1 MKRLPTLELL
11 DNDAGTPAEVIAS
24 LADLRMI
31 NRWFG
36 GIDTTVRL
44 IQRVAGACKAHD
56 ASGDYGAPDVPGR
69 LTSGNPARPL
79 FLSLLDV
86 ASGTGYV
93 PHAASVQLL
102 HQGLHLEVT
111 LLDRIGSHFNDGT
124 GASTNG
130 TRLLIGNALSLP
142 FRDSSFDLVSS
153 VLFVHHLGPDEL
165 VGFVNESLRVCRQ
178 AVLINDLIRDPLH
191 LALVYSGF
199 PLYRSRLTRNDA
211 PASVRQAYT
220 QDEMR
225 DILNRTNAARV
236 EIDSHYLYR
245 MAVVAWKE

>member
-1 MKRLPTLELL
+1 MKRVPTLELL
-11 DNDAGTPAEVIAS
+11 DTDAGTPAEIAAS

-36 GIDTTVRL
+36 GVDTMVGLVKRIL
-44 IQRVAGACKAHD
+44 VNEAPRDGGPGVLARQV
-56 ASGDYGAPDVPGR
+56 GDKPV
-69 LTSGNPARPL
+69 S
-79 FLSLLDV
+79 LSLLDV
-86 ASGTGYV
+86 ASGSGYV
-93 PHAASVQLL
+93 PYAAREQLL
-102 HQGLHLEVT
+102 RQGIHLDVT
-111 LLDRIGSHFNDGT
+111 LLDRIGSHFNRT
-124 GASTNG
+124 GNVRASRTNG
-130 TRLLIGNALSLP
+130 TRSVLGNALRLP

-165 VGFVNESLRVCRQ
+165 VRFVNESLRVCRR
-178 AVLINDLIRDPLH
+178 AVLINDLIRDPIH

-220 QDEMR
+220 REEMH
-225 DILNRTNAARV
+225 DILSQTNAARF

-245 MAVVAWKE
+245 MGVVAWKE